1 VSLDPD
7 AGRDPVLTPGGDA
20 LLDAVVAIGSDL
32 DIHGVLDRIVTS
44 ACALTGARYGAL
56 GVLRPD
62 GNLLDDFVTYGVTEE
77 ERAAIGD
84 LPHGRGI
91 LGLLIRQPEPLR
103 LDDLTKHPESVGFP
117 PHHPPMRTFLG
128 VPVRIR
134 GTVFGNLYL
143 TEKEGG
149 FPFSPHDELLV
160 SALARAAG
168 FVIEN
173 ARSFEHS
180 ELQRR
185 WLEAT
190 ARLSETLQ
198 PPIELADARGQVAI
212 AGRRALGGDDTLAL
226 VVLEE
231 DEPVVEAADG
241 RDPGVITELLGPLS
255 GAIRAAITEGRV
267 GTSAQGD
274 WASIVVPLPTHL
286 TTSSALVAV
295 RRPGPVP
302 AHTTLEVRE
311 MLAAFGTQAALA
323 LDRIQAVSDREQL
336 AVVSDRDR
344 IARDL
349 HDVVIQRL
357 FATGLQLQGVR
368 QRAESPELRERLDQ
382 AVNDLDETIRDIRS
396 TIFGLRQERP
406 GGLLAQVR
414 ALAEEYAEPLGF
426 PAVVRSHGPVDTVA
440 TGPVAEALLAVLR
453 EALSNVARHAK
464 AGGAWV
470 DVDTTDGW
478 IELTVTDDGRGLP
491 AERHESGLSNARRRA
506 MDLGGEFTAGPGEDG
521 GTVLTWR
528 VPTGTS

>member
-1 VSLDPD
+1 MSLDPD
-7 AGRDPVLTPGGDA
+7 AGRDPALTPAGHA

-32 DIHGVLDRIVTS
+32 DIHGVLDRIVSS
-44 ACALTGARYGAL
+44 ARALTGARYGAL

-62 GNLLDDFVTYGVTEE
+62 GMLLDDFVTHGVTDE
-77 ERAAIGD
+77 ERALIGD

-91 LGLLIRQPEPLR
+91 LGLLIKHPDPLR
-103 LDDLTKHPESVGFP
+103 LTDLTSHPDSVGFP

-149 FPFSPHDELLV
+149 QAFSTQDELLV
-160 SALARAAG
+160 QALARAAG

-173 ARSFEHS
+173 ARSYEHS

-190 ARLSETLQ
+190 ARLSEALE
-198 PPIELADARGQVAI
+198 PPIALTDARSQVAI
-212 AGRRALGGDDTLAL
+212 AGRRALGEHTLG
-226 VVLEE
+226 VI
-231 DEPVVEAADG
+231 VVEGDQQLVEAVDG
-241 RDPGVITELLGPLS
+241 RDAAAVHEVLPHLS
-255 GAIRAAITEGRV
+255 DAVRSAVSGGSATTGTHDGRAF
-267 GTSAQGD
+267 
-274 WASIVVPLPTHL
+274 IVAPIPTHL
-286 TTSSALVAV
+286 TAPCALVAV
-295 RRPGPVP
+295 RTPGPVS
-302 AHTTLEVRE
+302 AHTLLEVRE

-323 LDRIQAVSDREQL
+323 LDRVQAVSDREQL

-368 QRAESPELRERLDQ
+368 QRADSAVMQERLDQ
-382 AVNDLDETIRDIRS
+382 AVSDLDETIRDIRS

-406 GGLLAQVR
+406 GGVLAQVR

-426 PAVVRSHGPVDTVA
+426 PAVVRSRGPVDTAVTGAVA
-440 TGPVAEALLAVLR
+440 DAMLAVLR
-453 EALSNVARHAK
+453 EALSNVARHA
-464 AGGAWV
+464 AASGAWV
-470 DVDTTDGW
+470 DVEAVEGSAT
-478 IELTVTDDGRGLP
+478 LVVTDDGRGLP
-491 AERHESGLSNARRRA
+491 GERHESGLANARRRA
-506 MDLGGEFTAGPGEDG
+506 RDLGGDFTAVVGEDG

-528 VPTGTS
+528 VPL